1 MEKRGTDKIED
12 LGVAETPEDV
22 AVLYSWANLHGAKYR
37 DFSASRREYRAQ
49 LRHRAAEQV
58 RQQAL
63 IAQAEAEAAAD
74 AADATARKASDA
86 ARLEPGIKSDSSI
99 KRNLR
104 NAEEAVRTAAA
115 ERVEAARR
123 AEAAAMAEAAAR
135 REEREIADAHASAER
150 QAARYAESELRRRD
164 AARGYMTETQNQIP
178 GEITDPY
185 TPQPSPQMQGSY
197 AETVRY
203 QAAPAQETFQHQER
217 QQPQQPASYIS
228 ARQPA
233 PVPPQPY
240 TPAPQAQVVDTLSG
254 RGESS
259 SSQRRRQGYHPDEAS
274 GVRQIYRGPE
284 YDAPQPERRT
294 TDSGRFAA
302 PSQPRAESQVPRE
315 RRAPAPEQPPM
326 SRSDSGNTP
335 PSGTPGSS
343 GAGAASS
350 GSGVAGSSSG
360 GRHPFNAQATP
371 RQEVVRADVVRAEPL
386 PASANQIRPTISP
399 GSPVR
404 NTPPSR
410 PLDPAPIA
418 PFWEHSR
425 PVERA
430 GIEFDPGYAASREP
444 SPGSASAMYP
454 VAQQPMARPEPVS
467 APRAVS
473 PFSQSPVAGDP
484 ARGRRAQDDFNSDRA
499 AGFPE
504 PQRPGIGTQ
513 PSYFGAQQLPPS
525 SQPRTSSSLT
535 DESSPNTPFSAD
547 PAGPAWF
554 YAPAAS
560 EPQPQFNNP
569 VPLPSVAETLQH
581 SRERVAARWYAL
593 KGVFEQPGESVEQTP
608 VRQKEIRTPV
618 LAVFSLA
625 GGVGKTSLV
634 ATIGRSLSSLGEKVL
649 LTDTTSHGLLPFYFG
664 ASELRQGTVRTF
676 SPPSGSTDAPI
687 YLVNYEVPTEKA
699 EPEKEKLVEEIL
711 NNNRG
716 THRIMLDLTVNSAWI
731 IRHMA
736 RMSPTVLVPLAPDM
750 NSVISLQAIEKFFQG
765 MVDADGRP
773 LQPYYLIN
781 QFDVS
786 LPLHLD
792 VREVLRRQLG
802 DRLLPFVIHRA
813 PEVSEALAEG
823 MTVVD
828 YAPES
833 PVSGDYMNV
842 ATWLRTVAAP
852 ATAGFRNVRWSE
864 R

>member
-63 IAQAEAEAAAD
+63 MAQAEAEAAAEQ
-74 AADATARKASDA
+74 AEATARKAADA

-104 NAEEAVRTAAA
+104 NAEEATRTAAA

-123 AEAAAMAEAAAR
+123 AEAAATAEAAAR

-150 QAARYAESELRRRD
+150 QAARYAESELRRRE
-164 AARGYMTETQNQIP
+164 AGARGYVQNEIP
-178 GEITDPY
+178 GEMTDPY
-185 TPQPSPQMQGSY
+185 TPQPPTFPQGSY
-197 AETVRY
+197 AETIRY
-203 QAAPAQETFQHQER
+203 QTEPMQQEPAQRQER
-217 QQPQQPASYIS
+217 PQAPPQPIPPASV
-228 ARQPA
+228 RQPA
-233 PVPPQPY
+233 PVMQQPY
-240 TPAPQAQVVDTLSG
+240 TPAPPAAQVVETL
-254 RGESS
+254 SS
-259 SSQRRRQGYHPDEAS
+259 SSQRRRQGYRPDEAS

-284 YDAPQPERRT
+284 YDAAQTERRA
-294 TDSGRFAA
+294 TDSGRFPA

-315 RRAPAPEQPPM
+315 RRVPAEQLPV
-326 SRSDSGNTP
+326 SRSDSPQNP
-335 PSGTPGSS
+335 PSGTRGSS
-343 GAGAASS
+343 GTGAAPA
-350 GSGVAGSSSG
+350 GSGVAGASSG
-360 GRHPFNAQATP
+360 GRHPFNAQAAP
-371 RQEVVRADVVRAEPL
+371 RQDVVRADTVKHEPS
-386 PASANQIRPTISP
+386 PADASQLRPTIPP
-399 GSPVR
+399 GAPMR
-404 NTPPSR
+404 TPPSR
-410 PLDPAPIA
+410 PVESAPIA
-418 PFWEHSR
+418 PFWEHSQ
-425 PVERA
+425 PMERVA
-430 GIEFDPGYAASREP
+430 TGFDPGYAANREP

-454 VAQQPMARPEPVS
+454 VAQPVPRSEPAA

-473 PFSQSPVAGDP
+473 PFSHSPAAGDP
-484 ARGRRAQDDFNSDRA
+484 ARGRRAQDDFNLERA
-499 AGFPE
+499 TGFPE
-504 PQRPGIGTQ
+504 PARSAAGSQ
-513 PSYFGAQQLPPS
+513 PSYFSSQPLPPS
-525 SQPRTSSSLT
+525 TSQSM
-535 DESSPNTPFSAD
+535 ESSPSTPFSAD

-554 YAPAAS
+554 YAPAS
-560 EPQPQFNNP
+560 SSDPQPQFGNP
-569 VPLPSVAETLQH
+569 VQLPSVAETLQH

-593 KGVFEQPGESVEQTP
+593 KGVFEQPGEAVEQAP

-687 YLVNYEVPTEKA
+687 YLVSYEVPTENA
-699 EPEKEKLVEEIL
+699 EPEKEKLVEEIF

-731 IRHMA
+731 IRHIA

-773 LQPYYLIN
+773 LQPFYLIN

-852 ATAGFRNVRWSE
+852 AAAGFRNVRWSE